1 MRSSVW
7 LGSDR
12 TLDLMRLRTS
22 RWSAV
27 GESQVM
33 FCGIFSVTHTKI
45 PFDGAAIQ
53 T

>member
-1 MRSSVW
+1 
-7 LGSDR
+7 
-12 TLDLMRLRTS
+12 MRLRTS

-33 FCGIFSVTHTKI
+33 FCGIFSVIITKI